1 MRRFMILACAAAL
14 GISLSTTCAGAAF
27 ASAKSP
33 ASASRR
39 WLIVVSPGQ
48 SIQAAVNRARPG
60 FTILLRPG
68 VYHQSIQIRTSG
80 IRLLGSGNSR
90 HGTVIKPPR
99 HIPRTACNRAFG
111 ATGICVLAKKVNL
124 KNGHVIKAVRNVSI
138 ARLQVRNFRGNGVF
152 GYGTHGLSV
161 THVTGAN
168 DGAYGI
174 SRFASTKTLF
184 AHDTAIGNHEA
195 GFYVGDSPHA
205 DTVVQDNVAKRN
217 ALGIFIRHARN
228 VAVLNNAATH
238 NCQGI
243 LVLDDGQKG
252 GAGNAVIQHNIVS
265 HNNKFCAATDEAPKM
280 QGGGVLLLGATKV
293 LVSHN
298 RVNGNRGRQFNSGGV
313 VVVSARQLTHGH
325 NPKDI
330 LVTRN
335 TVRHNRPF
343 DLRWDG
349 TGKNILFVH
358 NRCVTSSPAH
368 LCQR

>member
-1 MRRFMILACAAAL
+1 MRRFMMLACAAAL
-14 GISLSTTCAGAAF
+14 GVSLSTTCAGAAL

-33 ASASRR
+33 ASSSRR

-48 SIQAAVNRARPG
+48 SIQAAVNRAG
-60 FTILLRPG
+60 HGWTILLRPG
-68 VYHQSIQIRTSG
+68 VYHQSIQIRKSG
-80 IRLLGSGNSR
+80 ITLLGSGNSR

-99 HIPRTACNRAFG
+99 HIPPTACNRAFG
-111 ATGICVLAKKVNL
+111 PTGICVLATKLGKK
-124 KNGHVIKAVRNVSI
+124 GRVIKAVRNVSI

-161 THVTGAN
+161 TNVTGAN

-184 AHDTAIGNHEA
+184 AHDTALGNHEA

-205 DTVVQDNVAKRN
+205 DTVVRDNVAKRN
-217 ALGIFIRHARN
+217 ALGIFIRHARD
-228 VAVLNNAATH
+228 VAVVNNLATH

-252 GAGNAVIQHNIVS
+252 GAGNAIIQHNIFS
-265 HNNKFCAATDEAPKM
+265 HNNKFCAATDEAPKL

-298 RVNGNRGRQFNSGGV
+298 RVNGNRGRQLNSGGV
-313 VVVSARQLTHGH
+313 VVLSARQLTHGH
-325 NPKDI
+325 NPKDV
-330 LVTRN
+330 LVARN
-335 TVRHNRPF
+335 EVLRNRPF

-349 TGKNILFVH
+349 TGKNIAFIH

>member
-1 MRRFMILACAAAL
+1 MRRFMMLACAAAL
-14 GISLSTTCAGAAF
+14 GVSLSTTCAGAAL

-33 ASASRR
+33 SASRR

-80 IRLLGSGNSR
+80 ITLLGSGSSR

-99 HIPRTACNRAFG
+99 HIPRTECNRTFG
-111 ATGICVLAKKVNL
+111 PTGICVLAKK
-124 KNGHVIKAVRNVSI
+124 IKAGKVLKPVRNVRI
-138 ARLQVRNFRGNGVF
+138 LNLRVKGFRAFGVF
-152 GYGTHGLSV
+152 GFGTNGLTVS
-161 THVTGAN
+161 HVTAINNG
-168 DGAYGI
+168 GYGVA
-174 SRFASTKTLF
+174 RFNSTKTLF
-184 AHDTAIGNHEA
+184 AHDVARGSHEA

-205 DTVVQDNVAKRN
+205 DTVLRDNVATGN

-228 VAVLNNAATH
+228 VAVLNNSATH
-238 NCQGI
+238 NCEGI

-252 GAGNAVIQHNIVS
+252 GAGNAIIHHNIFS
-265 HNNKFCAATDEAPKM
+265 HNNKFCPATEEAPKF

-298 RVNGNRGRQFNSGGV
+298 RVNGNRGRQLNSGGV
-313 VVVSARQLTHGH
+313 VVLSARQLTHGH

-335 TVRHNRPF
+335 KVLRNRPF

-349 TGKNILFVH
+349 TGKNIVFIH